1 MVGMSDEKP
10 FREEMEL
17 EDEEQSDDDYEED
30 EEMLEGQCIG
40 ESRPTPQWCLHGGDG
55 TDECMSLQ
63 EVWTLWEEKLQ
74 KRNLSTVLPDT
85 VTELHTA
92 DGGRVFIVGTAHF
105 SKESI
110 QDVAKNGEVRGAQSE
125 KIVCIPTQTIRALQP
140 DVVVI
145 ELCRFRVSMLS
156 LNEETLLQE
165 VQELSLEKLRQSIRQ
180 MLLLKVSAHIT
191 EQLGVVPGGEF
202 RQAYRE
208 AALVP
213 FCRFH
218 LGDRPI
224 PVTLRRAFSALSFWQ
239 KIRLAWD
246 LLFLNGPLS
255 SEDVEQCKQKDLL
268 EQMMAEMIGEFPDL
282 HRTIVAER
290 DVYLTHSLRQSARPV
305 STPPALP
312 GQPAGRTPAV
322 VVGVVGIGH
331 VLGIKENWNK
341 QLDIRQVVSIPPP
354 SMTGRACRI
363 ITQVSFLGLAC
374 YACFRLA
381 RLGAR
386 LSPW

>member
-1 MVGMSDEKP
+1 MSDEKP
-10 FREEMEL
+10 FREEIEL
-17 EDEEQSDDDYEED
+17 EDEEQSDDED
-30 EEMLEGQCIG
+30 EGEDEMLEGQCLG
-40 ESRPTPQWCLHGGDG
+40 ETQSTPEWWLHGGGGVD
-55 TDECMSLQ
+55 DCRSLQ
-63 EVWTLWEEKLQ
+63 EVRTLWEEKLY
-74 KRNLSTVLPDT
+74 KRNLSAVLPDT

-92 DGGRVFIVGTAHF
+92 DGGRVFLVGTAHF

-110 QDVAKNGEVRGAQSE
+110 QDVTK
-125 KIVCIPTQTIRALQP
+125 TIRALQP
-140 DVVVI
+140 DVVVV

-165 VQELSLEKLRQSIRQ
+165 VRELSLEKLRQSIRQNGILTGVMQ

-202 RQAYRE
+202 RQAYHE

-268 EQMMAEMIGEFPDL
+268 EQMMAEMIGEFPNL

-305 STPPALP
+305 PTPPALP
-312 GQPAGRTPAV
+312 GKQAGRTPAV

-341 QLDIRQVVSIPPP
+341 QLDIQQVVSIPPP

-363 ITQVSFLGLAC
+363 ITKVSFLGLAC